1 MKKDSLQDISGK
13 SIKQIIDDYSEAT
26 DTKPSGYGEEEY
38 ETFLKPLYELWAY
51 QNPKLILAYKNMMA
65 KDTSKVIYDG

>member
-1 MKKDSLQDISGK
+1 MQDISGK

-26 DTKPSGYGEEEY
+26 DIKPSEYGEEEY

-65 KDTSKVIYDG
+65 KDTSKIIYDG